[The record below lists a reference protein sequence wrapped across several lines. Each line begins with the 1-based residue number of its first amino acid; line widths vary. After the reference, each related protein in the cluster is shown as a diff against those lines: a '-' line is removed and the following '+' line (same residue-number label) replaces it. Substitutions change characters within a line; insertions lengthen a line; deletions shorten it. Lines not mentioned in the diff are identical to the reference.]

1 MSKTRGPASWHG
13 DAMLVAP
20 GVVLDPAL
28 KAAGD
33 SAVFWRV
40 PRLGLDCLRARFRRH
55 AYARHTHETYALA
68 AILEG
73 CETFFHRGRQHYAT
87 PGAIALVGPDEL
99 HDGAPHDERGFVYRT
114 LYPSVDLMREVAEE
128 ISGKPVLH
136 PPRFRESVVDDPE
149 LAALLAEAH
158 RTLERP
164 HEPLLARD
172 ARVVN
177 LLSLLIVRYTD
188 AGGALPAKPE
198 PGPVANARAY
208 LDARFADDVDLL
220 DLARIAGL
228 SRTHLIRAF
237 RRETGLTPHAYL
249 LDRRFRAASRAL
261 RRGEAPAS
269 VALRCGFCDQSYLN
283 RVFKARM
290 GVTPGAY
297 RAA

>member
-1 MSKTRGPASWHG
+1 MPER
-13 DAMLVAP
+13 
-20 GVVLDPAL
+20 AL
-28 KAAGD
+28 
-33 SAVFWRV
+33 
-40 PRLGLDCLRARFRRH
+40 RRH

-87 PGAIALVGPDEL
+87 PGAIALVGPDKL

-172 ARVVN
+172 ARVVS

-188 AGGALPAKPE
+188 AGAALPAKPE

-208 LDARFADDVDLL
+208 LDARFAEDVDLL
-220 DLARIAGL
+220 VSPVSPACRGPTSFAPSAARPGL
-228 SRTHLIRAF
+228 R
-237 RRETGLTPHAYL
+237 LTPISSTGASAPPAGRSGAARRQPRL
-249 LDRRFRAASRAL
+249 LAGKAQPGRSRSLFTTTFYREPPSTPRNTWLAASH
-261 RRGEAPAS
+261 
-269 VALRCGFCDQSYLN
+269 
-283 RVFKARM
+283 
-290 GVTPGAY
+290 PGGHPLS
-297 RAA
+297 